1 MSTPACRQGR
11 RLRGDRCQQKGRDQI
26 DQLAG
31 EEPVVAVR
39 CGLSPAT
46 EFHRREPDGGE
57 PSMQTGGVLLQEW
70 THQRPPPVDGG
81 RHVEWG
87 VRVEGPRRSIEQL
100 GGDAQILRS
109 TVAVGQFGG
118 RRENQCCAQLGDV
131 IMRPRL
137 IGVEHLVSLPVHL
150 SIVLA
155 DDRPYDAVPVAEV
168 ILQGDRVAG
177 ARGPVDL
184 TQTHP
189 VDPPRREEF
198 LGGGHQ
204 SVLGRFGVA
213 SQWTTSWVNRYGGN
227 SIDNAIALDHRGGRV
242 AWDFSTEPEFQEQLD
257 WVDQFCRE
265 EIEPL
270 ELVFPFAVRMRDPKM
285 KALVDPLKAQVK
297 ERGLWAIFLD
307 KELGGPGFGQLK
319 LALVNEIL
327 GRYGTAPSIFGCQAP
342 DTGNMEILA
351 AYGTEVQKERWL
363 TPLINQ
369 EIWSAYS
376 MTEPQGGSDP
386 NLFKTTA
393 VRDGDEWVING
404 EKWFTSAG
412 RYADIIF
419 VMCTNGIFIVPKDA
433 PGVEI
438 KDVPRTH
445 DHIIYN
451 EVRVP
456 LDHLLGPEDGGKVLA
471 QRRLGGGRIHHAMR
485 AIAQCTRAFDMMC
498 ERALSRESHG
508 KVIAEH
514 QMVQSA
520 IAESYAEI
528 NMLRLLVLWTA
539 WTIDN
544 SSTQESRTQIAACKY
559 TAAKVLREVSYR
571 AIHIL
576 GSLGVTDLTPL
587 QAMWAGSPAMSVMD
601 GVDEVHQVTV
611 ARNVLKS
618 YRPHE
623 GVWPT
628 DYFPTKRAAARV
640 KFADAMAED
649 PDLVKYADFMA
660 RRSGGH

>member
-1 MSTPACRQGR
+1 M
-11 RLRGDRCQQKGRDQI
+11 
-26 DQLAG
+26 
-31 EEPVVAVR
+31 
-39 CGLSPAT
+39 
-46 EFHRREPDGGE
+46 
-57 PSMQTGGVLLQEW
+57 
-70 THQRPPPVDGG
+70 
-81 RHVEWG
+81 
-87 VRVEGPRRSIEQL
+87 
-100 GGDAQILRS
+100 
-109 TVAVGQFGG
+109 
-118 RRENQCCAQLGDV
+118 
-131 IMRPRL
+131 
-137 IGVEHLVSLPVHL
+137 
-150 SIVLA
+150 
-155 DDRPYDAVPVAEV
+155 
-168 ILQGDRVAG
+168 
-177 ARGPVDL
+177 
-184 TQTHP
+184 
-189 VDPPRREEF
+189 
-198 LGGGHQ
+198 
-204 SVLGRFGVA
+204 
-213 SQWTTSWVNRYGGN
+213 
-227 SIDNAIALDHRGGRV
+227 

-257 WVDQFCRE
+257 WVEQFCRK

-270 ELVFPFAVRMRDPKM
+270 ELVFPYAVRMRDPKM

-297 ERGLWAIFLD
+297 AQGLWAIFLD
-307 KELGGPGFGQLK
+307 QELGGPGFGQLK

-327 GRYGTAPSIFGCQAP
+327 GRYGSAPSIFGCQAP

-363 TPLINQ
+363 TPLLNQ

-376 MTEPQGGSDP
+376 MTEPMGGSDP

-393 VRDGDEWVING
+393 VRDGDQWVING

-412 RYADIIF
+412 RHADIIF
-419 VMCTNGIFIVPKDA
+419 VMCTNGIFIVPRDT

-438 KDVPRTH
+438 KDIPRTH
-445 DHIIYN
+445 DHIVYN

-485 AIAQCTRAFDMMC
+485 AIAQCKRAFDMMC

-508 KVIAEH
+508 KIIAEH

-544 SSTQESRTQIAACKY
+544 SSTQEARTQIAACKY

-587 QAMWAGSPAMSVMD
+587 QAMWASSPAMSVMD

-623 GVWPT
+623 GPWPT
-628 DYFPTKRAAARV
+628 DYFPDKRAAARE
-640 KFADAMAED
+640 KYADAMAAD
-649 PDLVKYADFMA
+649 PDLVKYADFMERRA
-660 RRSGGH
+660 RSH